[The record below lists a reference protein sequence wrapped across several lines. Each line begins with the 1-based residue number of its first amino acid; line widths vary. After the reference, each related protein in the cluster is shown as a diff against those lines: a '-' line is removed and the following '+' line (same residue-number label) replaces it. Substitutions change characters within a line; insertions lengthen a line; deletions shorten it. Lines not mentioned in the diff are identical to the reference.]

1 MLAEVARITARL
13 DIPVTADLE
22 AGYGPTPEDVAETVR
37 RAIEAGA
44 VGANI
49 EDGTKSDPATGGKPL
64 FDLTLAV
71 ERIQAGRE
79 AADAMGVEFVINA
92 RTDGFIP
99 IGKGTEFPEDANHS
113 ANAHHAAGASS
124 PRMAARSYGTRGHY
138 NV

>member
-79 AADAMGVEFVINA
+79 AADAIGVEFVLNP
-92 RTDGFIP
+92 RTDGFIR
-99 IGKGTEFPEDANHS
+99 IGHVADLLDDA
-113 ANAHHAAGASS
+113 S
-124 PRMAARSYGTRGHY
+124 PRPNTLLARTSRQA
-138 NV
+138 

>member
-92 RTDGFIP
+92 RTDGFLR
-99 IGKGTEFPEDANHS
+99 IGKGTEILED
-113 ANAHHAAGASS
+113 
-124 PRMAARSYGTRGHY
+124 RSEEHTSELQSLMRS
-138 NV
+138 